1 MNAIKPL
8 ALAILLV
15 FGGSLAL
22 PAAAAEKSAE
32 KSLEQ
37 NLSDAN
43 KEGRIWASFALN
55 RHLNP
60 FEFDVK
66 VNGETV
72 TLGGTVDESIDKELA
87 EQVAL
92 GVSGVKKVVNNVKV
106 DPDWA
111 PKPRPAGERSFGQAA
126 EDATITATVKSKLLW
141 SEHTDGL
148 DINVDTASGVVTLRG
163 KVPTAEGKDLAA
175 RYAANTGGVRKVNN
189 ELVVASDAKR
199 AAASSEQPVTD
210 TWVTAKVKS
219 SLTLSRPLMDDD
231 IDVKTVNGVVSLD
244 GLVETAAEKS
254 LAIEIADNI
263 RGAKKVDAGGLKT
276 RR

>member
-1 MNAIKPL
+1 MNPIKPL
-8 ALAILLV
+8 ALATL
-15 FGGSLAL
+15 LAL
-22 PAAAAEKSAE
+22 GGGIATTASAAAEKSV
-32 KSLEQ
+32 EQ
-37 NLSDAN
+37 TLSDAN

-60 FEFDVK
+60 FEFDIK
-66 VNGETV
+66 VNGETA
-72 TLGGTVDESIDKELA
+72 TLSGTVDESIDKELA

-92 GVSGVKKVVNNVKV
+92 GVSGIKKVVNNVTV

-111 PKPRPAGERSFGQAA
+111 PKTRPTGERSFGQTA

-148 DINVDTASGVVTLRG
+148 DINVDTNSGIVTLRG
-163 KVPTAEGKDLAA
+163 KVPTAEGKDLAG
-175 RYAANTGGVRKVNN
+175 RYAANTSGVRKVNN
-189 ELVVASDAKR
+189 DLSVVADAKR
-199 AAASSEQPVTD
+199 SGATSEQPMTD

-231 IDVKTVNGVVSLD
+231 IDVKTTNGVVTLS
-244 GLVETAAEKS
+244 GHVESSQEKS

-263 RGAKKVDAGGLKT
+263 RGTKKIEAGGLKT

>member
-1 MNAIKPL
+1 MNPIKPIAFATLL
-8 ALAILLV
+8 AL
-15 FGGSLAL
+15 GGGVAL
-22 PAAAAEKSAE
+22 TASAATGKPV
-32 KSLEQ
+32 EQ
-37 NLSDAN
+37 TLSDAN

-60 FEFDVK
+60 FEFDIT
-66 VNGETV
+66 VNGETA
-72 TLGGTVDESIDKELA
+72 TLSGTVDESIDKELA

-92 GVSGVKKVVNNVKV
+92 GVSGIKKVVNNVTV

-111 PKPRPAGERSFGQAA
+111 PKPRPAGERSFGRAA

-148 DINVDTASGVVTLRG
+148 DINVDTNDGIVTLRG
-163 KVPTAEGKDLAA
+163 KVPSAEGRDLAG
-175 RYAANTGGVRKVNN
+175 RYAANTSGVRKVNN
-189 ELVVASDAKR
+189 ELAVAGDAR
-199 AAASSEQPVTD
+199 RSGSSSEQPVTD

-231 IDVKTVNGVVSLD
+231 IDVKTTNGVVTLS
-244 GLVETAAEKS
+244 GQVETGQEKS

-263 RGAKKVDAGGLKT
+263 RGAKKVEAGSLKT

>member
-1 MNAIKPL
+1 MNPIKPL
-8 ALAILLV
+8 AMATLFAL
-15 FGGSLAL
+15 GGGVAL
-22 PAAAAEKSAE
+22 TASAAAEKP
-32 KSLEQ
+32 LEQ
-37 NLSDAN
+37 TLSDAN

-60 FEFDVK
+60 FEFDIK
-66 VNGETV
+66 VNGETA
-72 TLGGTVDESIDKELA
+72 TLSGTVDESIDKELA

-92 GVSGVKKVVNNVKV
+92 GVSGIKKVVNNVTV

-111 PKPRPAGERSFGQAA
+111 PKARPTGERSFGQTA

-148 DINVDTASGVVTLRG
+148 DIDVDTNSGVVTLRG
-163 KVPTAEGKDLAA
+163 KVPTTEGRDLAG
-175 RYAANTGGVRKVNN
+175 RYAANTSGVRKVNN
-189 ELVVASDAKR
+189 ELAVATDAR
-199 AAASSEQPVTD
+199 RSGTTSEQPMTD

-231 IDVKTVNGVVSLD
+231 IDVKTTNGTVTLS
-244 GLVETAAEKS
+244 GQVETTQEKS

-263 RGAKKVDAGGLKT
+263 RGAKKVEAGGLKT

>member
-1 MNAIKPL
+1 MNVIKPL
-8 ALAILLV
+8 ALATLLA
-15 FGGSLAL
+15 FGGAVAL
-22 PAAAAEKSAE
+22 PPTASAD
-32 KSLEQ
+32 KPVEQ
-37 NLSDAN
+37 SLSDAN

-60 FEFDVK
+60 FEFDIAVS
-66 VNGETV
+66 GETA
-72 TLGGTVDESIDKELA
+72 TINGTVDESIDKDLA

-92 GVSGVKKVVNNVKV
+92 GVSGIKKVVNNVKV

-111 PKPRPAGERSFGQAA
+111 PKPRPSGERSFGQAA

-148 DINVDTASGVVTLRG
+148 DINVDTNNGIVTLRG
-163 KVPTAEGKDLAA
+163 KVPTAEGKDLAG
-175 RYAANTGGVRKVNN
+175 RYAGNTSGVRKVNN
-189 ELVVASDAKR
+189 ELAVAGDAKR
-199 AAASSEQPVTD
+199 GGGSSEQPVTD

-231 IDVKTVNGVVSLD
+231 IDVKTLNGVVTLS
-244 GLVETAAEKS
+244 GQVETSQEKS

-263 RGAKKVDAGGLKT
+263 RGARKIEAGALKT

>member
-8 ALAILLV
+8 VFATLVASGGGVALQ
-15 FGGSLAL
+15 
-22 PAAAAEKSAE
+22 AAAATEKTV
-32 KSLEQ
+32 EQ

-60 FEFDVK
+60 FEFDIDVS
-66 VNGETV
+66 GETA
-72 TLGGTVDESIDKELA
+72 TLNGTVDESIDKELA

-92 GVSGVKKVVNNVKV
+92 GVSGIKKVVNNVKV

-111 PKPRPAGERSFGQAA
+111 PKPRASGERSFGQAA
-126 EDATITATVKSKLLW
+126 EDATITATVKSKLFW

-175 RYAANTGGVRKVNN
+175 RYASNTSGVRRVDNQ
-189 ELVVASDAKR
+189 LTVAGDAKR
-199 AAASSEQPVTD
+199 SGSSSEQPVTD

-231 IDVKTVNGVVSLD
+231 IDVKTTNGVVSLS
-244 GLVETAAEKS
+244 GHVETAQEKS

-263 RGAKKVDAGGLKT
+263 RGAKKVEAGGLKT